1 VRPGLIPGRSRA
13 RVALAA
19 PTPCTGQGVVV
30 LGVVVGAVVDGTDAV
45 VGGVGEPAFPSRGIG
60 GGDDCTTGA

>member
-1 VRPGLIPGRSRA
+1 MS
-13 RVALAA
+13 
-19 PTPCTGQGVVV
+19 QGVVVV